1 MRLLQMRV
9 SVMAMLL
16 LTINVAQARAQDM
29 NKVSF
34 DTLQIKASSMVQ
46 GNFDLNGAG
55 TLYLAKD
62 VKGYLGAS
70 YYAVD
75 DKQNNFIG
83 FSKTDAPPEAGKTV
97 NWTGVVTV
105 PKGVYTVFFKIRY
118 LDADGK
124 EQLTQG
130 TRQNVKVP
138 EDMIC
143 SLREF
148 PPTSWWLV

>member
-1 MRLLQMRV
+1 MSTATLGGFLQNLKHA
-9 SVMAMLL
+9 MAAESL
-16 LTINVAQARAQDM
+16 AERSD
-29 NKVSF
+29 
-34 DTLQIKASSMVQ
+34 
-46 GNFDLNGAG
+46 GA
-55 TLYLAKD
+55 
-62 VKGYLGAS
+62 
-70 YYAVD
+70 
-75 DKQNNFIG
+75 
-83 FSKTDAPPEAGKTV
+83 
-97 NWTGVVTV
+97 TV

-148 PPTSWWLV
+148 PPTSWWLGSAQMDSVRHADCRLLPRRGFARSRRTL